1 MFILV
6 KHYHCRNPFK
16 IVVIVSFSLLFC
28 GSSRRILNALKY
40 KDTTGSSS
48 DYGFYS
54 DEFNL
59 NCETENKPHDYEE
72 IDDMSVYKFS

>member
-1 MFILV
+1 
-6 KHYHCRNPFK
+6 
-16 IVVIVSFSLLFC
+16 
-28 GSSRRILNALKY
+28 LKY

-72 IDDMSVYKFS
+72 IDDMSVFALTRSGCILVFQSI